1 MESTGSAP
9 VRSTETHLLR
19 RLDEAAFG
27 PRHARIYLTA
37 LAGHFFDGFTINV
50 TGFVLPGLIAL
61 FGLTTGQAG
70 LVSSVLFAGM
80 LVGAAV
86 AGAVSD
92 RYGRRLPLAA
102 SLVFFAV
109 FSLLAAAAW
118 SFPVL
123 LVARLLQGVGLG
135 AEIAI
140 VLPYIAEFVPTK
152 KRGPLVTLAT
162 ATWLIG
168 LPVAAAI
175 AIVIVPAL
183 SWRGMFLISAIPLII
198 GVVVALTLPE
208 SVRYLLRRG
217 RRREAAGIV
226 GVLTRAAEPVELT
239 DAPRIPDSERNEVVG
254 SIRGLFRGT
263 YRRYT
268 ISVWIM
274 EVCAGAFL
282 YGLGTWLPT
291 VFKQQGIGLLSSF
304 AYTAIITAAGVLGAV
319 VAGQLVN
326 KIGRRWALGPSLLLG
341 GVFCLVWGGVH
352 GTAAVIVIGALAT
365 FFHSGVGGS
374 TLYVYASELYPTAN
388 RATGLGW
395 AAGMQKVGGLIMPLT
410 VGFVLSWHLP
420 SYVFFALFA
429 VISIVGGI
437 SGLLATF
444 ETSGKSV
451 EQIADELNARSR
463 VERTAEAVVQ

>member
-1 MESTGSAP
+1 MESTGSIQ
-9 VRSTETHLLR
+9 VQSTDAHLLR
-19 RLDEAAFG
+19 RLDEAAFS
-27 PRHARIYLTA
+27 PQHTRIYLTA
-37 LAGHFFDGFTINV
+37 LVGHFFDGFTINL
-50 TGFVLPGLIAL
+50 TGFVLPGIIAA
-61 FGLTTGQAG
+61 FALTTGQAG

-92 RYGRRLPLAA
+92 RLGRRFPLAA

-118 SFPVL
+118 NFPVL
-123 LVARLLQGVGLG
+123 LAARLLQGVGLG

-140 VLPYIAEFVPTK
+140 VLPYIAEFVPTT

-168 LPVAAAI
+168 LPVAAGVAI
-175 AIVIVPAL
+175 IVVPAL
-183 SWRGMFLISAIPLII
+183 SWRGMFVLSAIPLII
-198 GVVVALTLPE
+198 GVIVALTLPE
-208 SVRYLLRRG
+208 SVRYLVRRG
-217 RRREAAGIV
+217 RRQEATGIV
-226 GVLTRAAEPVELT
+226 DVLTRGSKPVEAT
-239 DAPRIPDSERNEVVG
+239 DTPQAAGSESHGAVG
-254 SIRGLFRGT
+254 SVRSLFRSA

-291 VFKQQGIGLLSSF
+291 VFKQQGIGLLSGF
-304 AYTAIITAAGVLGAV
+304 AYTGIITASGVLGAV
-319 VAGQLVN
+319 IAGRLVN
-326 KIGRRWALGPSLLLG
+326 RIGRRWALGPSLLLG
-341 GVFCLVWGGVH
+341 GLFCLVWGAVH
-352 GTAAVIVIGALAT
+352 GIAAVIVVGALAT

-395 AAGMQKVGGLIMPLT
+395 AAAMQKVGGLITPVT
-410 VGFVLSWHLP
+410 VGFVLSWHAP
-420 SYVFFALFA
+420 SYVFFVLFA
-429 VISIVGGI
+429 VISMVGGI

-451 EQIADELNARSR
+451 EQIAAALDSKSVAG
-463 VERTAEAVVQ
+463 

>member
-9 VRSTETHLLR
+9 VQSTDAHLLR

-27 PRHARIYLTA
+27 PQHARIYLTA

-50 TGFVLPGLIAL
+50 TGFVLPGLIAA
-61 FGLTTGQAG
+61 FALTTGQAG

-80 LVGAAV
+80 LVGAAT

-92 RYGRRLPLAA
+92 RLGRRFPLAA
-102 SLVFFAV
+102 ALICFAG
-109 FSLLAAAAW
+109 FSLLAAVAW
-118 SFPVL
+118 NFPVL

-140 VLPYIAEFVPTK
+140 VLPYIAEFVPTT

-162 ATWLIG
+162 ATWLVG

-175 AIVIVPAL
+175 AIAVIPAL
-183 SWRGMFLISAIPLII
+183 SWRGMFVISAVPLII
-198 GVVVALTLPE
+198 GVIVALTLPE

-217 RRREAAGIV
+217 RRQEAAGIV
-226 GVLTRAAEPVELT
+226 DVLTRGSTPVAAT
-239 DAPRIPDSERNEVVG
+239 DSPQAAVGESNEAAG
-254 SIRGLFRGT
+254 SISSLFRGS

-274 EVCAGAFL
+274 EICAGAFL

-304 AYTAIITAAGVLGAV
+304 AYTGIITAAGVLGAV

-341 GVFCLVWGGVH
+341 GVFCLVWGSVH
-352 GTAAVIVIGALAT
+352 NTAIVIIVGALAT

-395 AAGMQKVGGLIMPLT
+395 AAGMQKVGGLIMPIT
-410 VGFVLSWHLP
+410 VGFVLSWHVP
-420 SYVFFALFA
+420 SYVFFVLFA

-437 SGLLATF
+437 SATLATF
-444 ETSGKSV
+444 ETGGKSV
-451 EQIADELNARSR
+451 EQITAELNARSR
-463 VERTAEAVVQ
+463 VEQKAESLAR